1 MFKVFSTRCNDPL
14 SKLHYPQIQ
23 KIQFIFYSIK
33 HIQYKLVDNID
44 EKLAE
49 EYNIQCKIDNLPGD
63 PLGPLLREDSSV
75 LLSINLSETSK
86 IITIRCKGNF
96 PKGFIMH
103 AI

>member
-1 MFKVFSTRCNDPL
+1 M
-14 SKLHYPQIQ
+14 
-23 KIQFIFYSIK
+23 
-33 HIQYKLVDNID
+33 DNID

-86 IITIRCKGNF
+86 IITIRCTGNF
-96 PKGFIMH
+96 PKGLIMH